1 MPLPKTRA
9 PTAWW
14 KRLGCGLQLLLIFSL
29 LIGAYTA
36 WWWIDSARCDK
47 QDEYSYHGI
56 CLMRIQERAEQG
68 DNAAQWAYG
77 AYLETERREPEAR
90 VWQIRAMHGARDGL
104 DLRGEMIGY
113 CDRIPGFE
121 AHNVE
126 AVMLRVAQNSPD
138 AHLRLLHLYTTPRFR
153 CSAFDLDKAG
163 AQIPLL
169 TQCAHFGIADYLE
182 QAASAHHRVPPAT
195 RAAIRSNMALCEK
208 ELAGQA
214 PPDTTAQEFMP
225 VRREDVDALSRRLA
239 ALEP

>member
-1 MPLPKTRA
+1 MLRG
-9 PTAWW
+9 W
-14 KRLGCGLQLLLIFSL
+14 KRIGCGFQLLLISLL
-29 LIGAYTA
+29 LIGTYTA
-36 WWWIDSARCDK
+36 WWWIDSARTCDT
-47 QDEYSYHGI
+47 QDEYNLRGI
-56 CLMRIQERAEQG
+56 CLMRVQERAEQG
-68 DNAAQWAYG
+68 DNAAQWTYG
-77 AYLETERREPEAR
+77 AYLETEGKQQESRA
-90 VWQIRAMHGARDGL
+90 WHLQAMHGARVGL
-104 DLRGEMIGY
+104 AFRGEMIGY

-121 AHNVE
+121 ARTVE

-138 AHLRLLHLYTTPRFR
+138 AHLRLLHLYTTPPSR

-208 ELAGQA
+208 ELAGQG

>member
-1 MPLPKTRA
+1 MSISK
-9 PTAWW
+9 PTASVAWW
-14 KRLGCGLQLLLIFSL
+14 KRIGCGFQLLLIFSL
-29 LIGAYTA
+29 LIGTYTA

-90 VWQIRAMHGARDGL
+90 VWQIRAMHGVRDGL
-104 DLRGEMIGY
+104 DMRGEMIGY

-121 AHNVE
+121 ARTVE
-126 AVMLRVAQNSPD
+126 SIMLRVVQTSPD
-138 AHLRLLHLYTTPRFR
+138 AHLTLLQLYTYPG
-153 CSAFDLDKAG
+153 CSALDLDKAS

-169 TQCAHFGIADYLE
+169 TQCAHLSIEHYLRT
-182 QAASAHHRVPPAT
+182 ASEKHYRVPLAT
-195 RAAIRSNMALCEK
+195 RAAIRSNISLCEK
-208 ELAGQA
+208 ELAD
-214 PPDTTAQEFMP
+214 PPPLGTTVREFMP
-225 VRREDVDALSRRLA
+225 VRRQSLDALSRRLA